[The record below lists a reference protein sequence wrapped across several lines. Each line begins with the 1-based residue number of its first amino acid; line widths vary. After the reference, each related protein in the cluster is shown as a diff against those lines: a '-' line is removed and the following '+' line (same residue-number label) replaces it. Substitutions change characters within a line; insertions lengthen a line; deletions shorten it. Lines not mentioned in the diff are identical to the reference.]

1 MDHSVHA
8 AGLFNKWADL
18 YQEKYMDVSLYHD
31 TLDIFCALV
40 TPKDAAVLEL
50 ACGPGNITKYILNRR
65 PDFNI
70 LATELAPNMLELAKQ
85 NNPGIECRLL
95 DCRNILSLNKKF
107 NAIMCG
113 FCLPYISKEEALQ
126 LIADASAMLYPGG
139 VLYISTMENDYSK
152 SGYKTGSTGE
162 QLYMHFHE
170 VGYLTAALQQH
181 NFLISTVKRQN
192 YPEKDGSTTTDLILI
207 AVKEK

>member
-1 MDHSVHA
+1 
-8 AGLFNKWADL
+8 
-18 YQEKYMDVSLYHD
+18 
-31 TLDIFCALV
+31 
-40 TPKDAAVLEL
+40 
-50 ACGPGNITKYILNRR
+50 
-65 PDFNI
+65 
-70 LATELAPNMLELAKQ
+70 
-85 NNPGIECRLL
+85 
-95 DCRNILSLNKKF
+95 
-107 NAIMCG
+107 MCG

-170 VGYLTAALQQH
+170 AGYLTAALQQH